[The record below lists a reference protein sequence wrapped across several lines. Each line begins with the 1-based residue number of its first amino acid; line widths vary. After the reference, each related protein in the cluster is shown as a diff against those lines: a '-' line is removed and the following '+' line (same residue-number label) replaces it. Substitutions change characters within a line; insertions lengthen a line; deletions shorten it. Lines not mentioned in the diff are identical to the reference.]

1 MGEVGNPGRFAPR
14 ALTVALCRPALAPR
28 LRSARES
35 TTVLPRADDGH
46 KRTEPRERLVLHSR
60 PMNKILSGILSVA
73 IPYAAERLLRFLS
86 KRSQSPGLVAIETAV
101 QIGRQLVIGGAE
113 SYAKPADLIRDLKA
127 VMAIQ
132 LAKAHIYESDTA
144 PFEPFVRRAIAGLV
158 TEWYERT
165 GSRAPA
171 PIVDKLLLRR

>member
-1 MGEVGNPGRFAPR
+1 
-14 ALTVALCRPALAPR
+14 
-28 LRSARES
+28 
-35 TTVLPRADDGH
+35 
-46 KRTEPRERLVLHSR
+46 
-60 PMNKILSGILSVA
+60 MNKILSGILSVA

-113 SYAKPADLIRDLKA
+113 AYAKPADLIRDLKA